1 VNYWGTDTGPSV
13 GMNLAEEKGLTR
25 VQTLGMRRLR
35 SERSG
40 GTQSGPPLGLFVL
53 YHKCVSRLKPSC
65 GGWAR
70 CAEPGFPNTA
80 DECARPPGS
89 ASAFRC
95 CAAIWDAAAVAIDP
109 NRNFTNQAV
118 RRRSVQPNIDPASTS
133 RRRTSAGTSP
143 EIAAVGLPVRPT
155 CHRTPTLMRRVSP
168 KPSKC

>member
-1 VNYWGTDTGPSV
+1 MNYWGTDTGPSV

-109 NRNFTNQAV
+109 NRSLGTFH
-118 RRRSVQPNIDPASTS
+118 PNAIRIVTVWCKMIATIRALRVVSGPLSTIHDS
-133 RRRTSAGTSP
+133 KLHLALTAPGT
-143 EIAAVGLPVRPT
+143 V
-155 CHRTPTLMRRVSP
+155 
-168 KPSKC
+168 